1 MHPFDPI
8 KALSKKFS
16 SWTSEQEAQM
26 FAARAKHLINAVHAH
41 VPPCVLYCL
50 INTWWN
56 GWCTNRRFQGNGRC
70 RLSESCEGDD
80 SLEHYAE
87 CASHWEVFAKKL
99 RKPIGQSSIFR
110 FFGLDVTGIDDMIFH
125 VCHIYAVKR
134 AVDIRRRTREDLRGG
149 AEELEALI
157 WHGHRTAA
165 LYHGGLAK
173 RYSQIWH
180 GDLA

>member
-1 MHPFDPI
+1 MGD
-8 KALSKKFS
+8 
-16 SWTSEQEAQM
+16 
-26 FAARAKHLINAVHAH
+26 AAYQKVAKVTILWSIMLNVRQ
-41 VPPCVLYCL
+41 
-50 INTWWN
+50 I
-56 GWCTNRRFQGNGRC
+56 GK
-70 RLSESCEGDD
+70 S
-80 SLEHYAE
+80 
-87 CASHWEVFAKKL
+87 L

-149 AEELEALI
+149 AEELETLI